1 MPSGIPSR
9 DAVVILAG
17 GEATRLPGKLE
28 RPLDGR
34 PLLLRVYDNVRAA
47 GSVYVCAKETYV
59 PEIDAELDCPLV
71 IDRWPG
77 QGPLAALLGAAQ
89 VMREAR
95 FYAVAGDAPA
105 VTTEV
110 LSRLA
115 AAWDDGDEAVVPEH
129 DGRYEPLAALYD
141 SEAFARE
148 ARILLDGGE
157 RRMHA
162 LLERL
167 RVRYVTLPES
177 HFVNVNT
184 AADWPVRNN
193 G

>member
-1 MPSGIPSR
+1 MPSGIPSP
-9 DAVVILAG
+9 DAIVILAG

-47 GSVYVCAKETYV
+47 GSVYVCAKETYP
-59 PEIDAELDCPLV
+59 PEIDTELDCPLI

-129 DGRYEPLAALYD
+129 DGRSEPLAALYD
-141 SEAFARE
+141 REAFARE